1 MVTQWGQFLDHDIT
15 LTPEHEEHDC
25 CHREFNATDECFPM
39 RISSTDSFYS
49 ANTVTCLEFSRSV
62 AYCEENGGARQ
73 QINGITSFVD
83 ASNVY
88 GSDDET
94 AAALRSFVDG
104 KLLVDEN
111 NLLPYVDGN
120 FFINK
125 NAFSLTYLYD

>member
-15 LTPEHEEHDC
+15 LTPENEEHDC
-25 CHREFNATDECFPM
+25 CQKEFNATDECFPM
-39 RISSTDSFYS
+39 RISSTDYFYS
-49 ANTVTCLEFSRSV
+49 TNTVTCLEFTRSV
-62 AYCEENGGARQ
+62 AYCEENGGPRQ

-94 AAALRSFVDG
+94 AADLRSFSDG

-111 NLLPYVDGN
+111 NLLPNIDGD
-120 FFINK
+120 FFSN
-125 NAFSLTYLYD
+125 TYE